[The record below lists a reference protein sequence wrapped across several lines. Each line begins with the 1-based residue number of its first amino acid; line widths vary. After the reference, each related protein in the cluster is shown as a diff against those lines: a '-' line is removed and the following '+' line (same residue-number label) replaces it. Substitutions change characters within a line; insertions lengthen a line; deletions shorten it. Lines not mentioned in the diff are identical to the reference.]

1 MEENNSRSTEVKV
14 GLFTLIGLAI
24 IIAIAMFVGK
34 IELGGP
40 KGYDLKVFFT
50 SADGLAV
57 GNQVRYA
64 GIRAGRVEQ
73 IELLPQGIQVVLRID
88 PGVKVPEES
97 IFTLGTE
104 GLMGSRYVAIQ
115 PPEHPGDRYLKPGT
129 RIRGLA
135 PPSIDDMMESLTSL
149 VRQVEDVV
157 KNVNDIAGAPETKAS
172 LKMAIINMG
181 IMSENLRLASESLNR
196 LSYASENDVRVIVQN
211 MRIASDDMRDMISK
225 ISDDGKGG
233 EDIRQMLKDM
243 RSILTRMDNITAS
256 IEELATDPQTV
267 KDLQATLRNAN
278 EASAKINRLL
288 GGNSKKGDSSEVY
301 ESEIDEE
308 GVQKVKT
315 KPTGKTSRSFF
326 EGGVDFSYSPDER
339 DWRGD
344 ANVTLGGD
352 RFIRI
357 GAQDIGE
364 DNNFEFQAGTWR
376 GPVAFRAGVFESKLG
391 AGIDWQIADWWKV
404 SVDGYDPNDFKYRLR
419 SEFDLTKDGNLSLI
433 AQMYGRRRATST
445 YFGIRQSF

>member
-1 MEENNSRSTEVKV
+1 MEENNNRSTEVKV
-14 GLFTLIGLAI
+14 GFFTLIGLGI
-24 IIAIAMFVGK
+24 IIVIAIFVGK

-40 KGYDLKVFFT
+40 KGYDLTVFFK
-50 SADGLAV
+50 SADGLTV

-73 IELLPQGIQVVLRID
+73 IELLPHGIQAVLRID
-88 PGVKVPEES
+88 PGVRVPEES

-104 GLMGSRYVAIQ
+104 GLMGSRYISIQ
-115 PPEHPGDRYLKPGT
+115 PPESPGDRFLKPGT
-129 RIRGLA
+129 QIRGLA
-135 PPSIDDMMESLTSL
+135 PPSIDDMMESLINL
-149 VRQVEDVV
+149 VKQVENVV

-172 LKMAIINMG
+172 LQMAIGNIG
-181 IMSENLRLASESLNR
+181 IMSDNLRLASESLNR
-196 LSYASENDVRVIVQN
+196 LSYTSENDVRIIVQN
-211 MRIASDDMRDMISK
+211 MRIASDDMREMISK
-225 ISDDGKGG
+225 ISDDGKAG
-233 EDIRQMLKDM
+233 EDVRQMLKDM

-256 IEELATDPQTV
+256 VEGLATDPQTV
-267 KDLQATLRNAN
+267 KDLQATLHNAN
-278 EASAKINRLL
+278 EASDKINRLL
-288 GGNSKKGDSSEVY
+288 GGGSKKGSSLKLN
-301 ESEIDEE
+301 EE
-308 GVQKVKT
+308 DDTKKIKQKSV
-315 KPTGKTSRSFF
+315 GKTSRSFF

-364 DNNFEFQAGTWR
+364 DNNLEFQAGAWR

-391 AGIDWQIADWWKV
+391 AGIDWQVADWWKV

-433 AQMYGRRRATST
+433 AQLYGRRKATST
-445 YFGIRQSF
+445 YLGIRQSF

>member
-1 MEENNSRSTEVKV
+1 MEENSSRSTEVKV
-14 GLFTLIGLAI
+14 GLFTVLGLAI
-24 IIAIAMFVGK
+24 IIVIAMFVGK
-34 IELGGP
+34 IELGGS
-40 KGYDLKVFFT
+40 KGYDLKVFFK

-64 GIRAGRVEQ
+64 GIRAGRVDQ
-73 IELLPQGIQVVLRID
+73 IELLPHGIQVVLRVD
-88 PGVKVPEES
+88 PGVKVPEGS

-104 GLMGSRYVAIQ
+104 GLMGSRYVGIQ
-115 PPEHPGDRYLKPGT
+115 PPEHPGDQYLKPGT
-129 RIRGLA
+129 QIRGLA

-181 IMSENLRLASESLNR
+181 IMSDNLRLASESLNR
-196 LSYASENDVRVIVQN
+196 LSYTSENDVRIIVQN
-211 MRIASDDMRDMISK
+211 LRIASDDMRDMISK
-225 ISDDGKGG
+225 ISDDGKAG
-233 EDIRQMLKDM
+233 EDVRQMLKDM

-256 IEELATDPQTV
+256 VEGLATDPQTV
-267 KDLQATLRNAN
+267 KDLQETLRNAN
-278 EASAKINRLL
+278 EASGKINRLL
-288 GGNSKKGDSSEVY
+288 GGGSKGESSSEGY
-301 ESEIDEE
+301 EDQGAE
-308 GVQKVKT
+308 GVKS
-315 KPTGKTSRSFF
+315 KPTKKTSRSFF

-352 RFIRI
+352 RFVRI

-364 DNNFEFQAGTWR
+364 DNNLEFQAGTWR

-391 AGIDWQIADWWKV
+391 AGIDWQVADWWKL

-433 AQMYGRRRATST
+433 AQLYGRRRATST
-445 YFGIRQSF
+445 YFGIRQNF